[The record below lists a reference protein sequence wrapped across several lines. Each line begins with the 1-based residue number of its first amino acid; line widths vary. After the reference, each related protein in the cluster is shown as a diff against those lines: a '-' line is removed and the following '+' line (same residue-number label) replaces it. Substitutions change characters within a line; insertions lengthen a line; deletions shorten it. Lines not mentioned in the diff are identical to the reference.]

1 MGYGPDLAI
10 WSIDGKWSYLQMM
23 VFNTRS
29 RCWPMARRS
38 RPNKRSAVLGI
49 VKDEPPAAVAQG
61 GPSLTAPARGALHAS
76 QVGTK
81 EWPSRSNKGI
91 GL

>member
-29 RCWPMARRS
+29 RRWPTARRS
-38 RPNKRSAVLGI
+38 RPDKGSAVLGI

-61 GPSLTAPARGALHAS
+61 AILDGTCARRCAYVARSGRRN
-76 QVGTK
+76 GRRDRTK
-81 EWPSRSNKGI
+81 E
-91 GL
+91 